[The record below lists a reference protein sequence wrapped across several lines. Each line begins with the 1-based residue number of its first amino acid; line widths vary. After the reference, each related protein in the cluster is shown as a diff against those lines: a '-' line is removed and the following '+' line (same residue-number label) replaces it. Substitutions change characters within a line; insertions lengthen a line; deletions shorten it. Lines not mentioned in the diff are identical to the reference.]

1 MDDKKIKIV
10 KIGGNI
16 ISNTSRLQA
25 FLEDFAEIREKKVL
39 VHGGG
44 KLATEVC
51 EKLGIT
57 PSMYNGRRIT
67 DAETLNV
74 VTMVYGGLINKT
86 IIALLQKA
94 GCNALG
100 FTGADANIIKAKKRE
115 DTSTD
120 YGFAGDIEDVNNNT
134 LSFLIEAGITP
145 VVCSITHNKKGQLL
159 NTNADTIASEL
170 AVALGCNY
178 ESTLYY
184 CFEKAGVLS
193 NISDEKSVIRKIDTL
208 HYQNLLASGSITE
221 GMLPKLQNCFY
232 ALQRGV
238 QQVYIG
244 NEKLISG
251 TSTGG
256 TTLTL

>member
-1 MDDKKIKIV
+1 MNDKKIKIV

-16 ISNTSRLQA
+16 ISDTSRLQK

-44 KLATEVC
+44 KLATEVSQ
-51 EKLGIT
+51 KMGIT
-57 PSMYNGRRIT
+57 PSMLNGRRIT

-86 IIALLQKA
+86 LIALLQKA

-100 FTGADANIIKAKKRE
+100 FTGADANIIKARKRQ
-115 DTSTD
+115 DTSAD
-120 YGFAGDIEDVNNNT
+120 YGYAGDIEYVNNNT

-145 VVCSITHNKKGQLL
+145 VVCSITHNEKGQLL
-159 NTNADTIASEL
+159 NTNADTIAAEL
-170 AVALGCNY
+170 AIALGCNY
-178 ESTLYY
+178 ESALYY

-193 NISDEKSVIRKIDTL
+193 NLSDEKSVIHSIDTL
-208 HYQNLLASGSITE
+208 HYKSLVQNGHITD

-238 QQVYIG
+238 QEVYIG
-244 NEKLISG
+244 NEKLICG
-251 TSTGG
+251 THAGG